1 MVTEVDVKSAGP
13 LTRAMSNIKVAVRVR
28 PPIERELRN
37 GEKPV
42 WTVRGNAIF
51 LESGKYNAFH
61 TFDHIFGYDSTN
73 QDVYEKYCH
82 PIVEAVMQGFNGTI
96 FAFGQTASGK
106 THTIMGNS
114 DQPGLIPLTIKA
126 VFNIIE
132 KMPER
137 EYLLRVSYMEI
148 YNENVLDLLDP
159 DYGKHLHVRDN
170 ADGQAVVVDLTECTV
185 RSEHEIEEVMKNGE
199 SRRHFGSTEANQRS
213 SRSHAIFRMVVES
226 SLRTDE
232 TDRAVTVGQ
241 LNLVDLAGS
250 ERSEQ
255 CGESEERFRESTR
268 INVSL
273 TFLTQV
279 ISKLSRG
286 DRGHINFRDSKL
298 TRILRNSLGG
308 NAHTAI
314 VCTVNPCSN
323 EQTLRTLQFA
333 SSAKKIQN
341 TPVVNEIVD
350 NTTLLCRYH
359 KEIEALRSQI
369 KNNEVVAK
377 DMENRALS
385 KTLEEKNTQIDELNN
400 KVRQLMEK
408 LVVSTR
414 PAPSRLEWRR
424 QRRET
429 WAAPRTSSSRPAG
442 APMLLPPPLEQS
454 TMSTAFVDDL
464 SLMFPGGG
472 RLSTVLEESESF
484 QAMSEENFE
493 RVLQREERLRRSAVL
508 PSADSIQHLS
518 SACTSTTCSER
529 ITFLE
534 NEVTVLTK
542 ELEELKE
549 MTKLERLLC
558 STSRRPVGA
567 PSDQSDAAEGTPAS
581 QCGQLNACCVQTL
594 LASSRRMDSVS
605 RQCSNFYSP
614 LFGVP
619 TLPVS
624 GDESSSTV
632 GVSPKERASKQH
644 VPSGT
649 PCAGLQSARTVL
661 WTPVQSPE
669 FPCATAGPTEEHGN
683 MGTQHRTPD
692 FMEEATPVLCVT
704 NSLGRTPAE
713 SVETQTNTRLSFVTA
728 VEVLKCQGPSDTL
741 ASGQPC
747 SERLVECGVQT
758 EHIAGCPASPG
769 EQRALMSSAAQTSPP
784 REPSAVHAV
793 ASCGIQAF
801 PDVEN
806 CASQVNR
813 SLVDEHLVDVGT
825 ETAVQGQDSA
835 SQVNCS
841 LAEEYCVDT
850 GTQAVT
856 QVANFAC
863 QVDLEFSR
871 NQSIDRGMQCDVGV
885 RDSEPQGAAA
895 APNMADCGVQTTPST
910 KDCATQMRHV
920 SHGHFADREVQ
931 AVPHTRDSSTEPGEQ
946 HVRCDLLDCG
956 VQTEPSHSLHDKS
969 VQSESFAAQCVSC
982 EVQVSFLT
990 GESVAQVDAPSA
1002 GRRCVDSAIQ
1012 VSLGVTKD
1020 RGAQAEKSPA
1030 RDVSG
1035 PSTSKVLQFVSK
1047 SILQTSVSATP
1058 SAVESTP
1065 SNSSVLSTTAD
1076 NGTTPSTSGSVGYQ
1090 RFMRPGFNIFAPT
1103 KAEEEEQPPGDESA
1117 TSGRPKFFPFKNLA
1131 PRDQAKAAP
1140 TLLQQRKKKLTKA
1153 VGTQTQTDILSGE
1166 EMEKLRLQVST
1177 MQIRLETH
1185 EKASRER
1192 EEEYKR
1198 QEKAAKKK
1206 EIQLKALIRQMQ
1218 NRDTGEASPMVARPR
1233 ESVEKGPPAPPVVKV
1248 PAPKAFES
1256 PATFSR
1262 RVRSLTPRSREA
1274 ERLIYFGKTLEEQA
1288 IAEEV
1293 QLAQIRASRSSHAKQ
1308 LESARK
1314 RLDAWTSRKSDI
1326 APAVPRSPLKEID
1339 LQGQCTTD
1347 AAKKEAVSEEM
1358 AYWPPMKYFL
1368 NPDPE
1373 DSDSS

>member
-1 MVTEVDVKSAGP
+1 MVTEVDVKFSGP
-13 LTRAMSNIKVAVRVR
+13 VTRVMSNIKVAVRVR
-28 PPIERELRN
+28 PPIEKELRN

-159 DYGKHLHVRDN
+159 DYGKHLHIREN

-314 VCTVNPCSN
+314 VCTINPCSN

-359 KEIEALRSQI
+359 KEIEALRNQI
-369 KNNEVVAK
+369 K

-385 KTLEEKNTQIDELNN
+385 KTLEEKNTQIKELNN
-400 KVRQLMEK
+400 KVRQLEEK

-414 PAPSRLEWRR
+414 PAPSRMEWRR

-429 WAAPRTSSSRPAG
+429 WAAPRTSSSGPA
-442 APMLLPPPLEQS
+442 APMLLPLPLQQS
-454 TMSTAFVDDL
+454 TTSTAFVDDL
-464 SLMFPGGG
+464 SLMLPGGG

-484 QAMSEENFE
+484 CAMSEENFE
-493 RVLQREERLRRSAVL
+493 RVLRREERLRRSAVL

-534 NEVTVLTK
+534 NEVAVLTK

-619 TLPVS
+619 TLPGS
-624 GDESSSTV
+624 GDASASSAV

-644 VPSGT
+644 VHIST

-669 FPCATAGPTEEHGN
+669 FPCAIAGPTEEHGDSK
-683 MGTQHRTPD
+683 TQHRTPD
-692 FMEEATPVLCVT
+692 FTEEATPVLCAT
-704 NSLGRTPAE
+704 NSLGRTPTE
-713 SVETQTNTRLSFVTA
+713 SVETQTNTRLSFVTT
-728 VEVLKCQGPSDTL
+728 VELFKCQGPSGTL

-758 EHIAGCPASPG
+758 EHVVECMASLG
-769 EQRALMSSAAQTSPP
+769 EQRVLATSAAQMSPP
-784 REPSAVHAV
+784 KQPSALQAV

-813 SLVDEHLVDVGT
+813 SLADEHLVDPGT
-825 ETAVQGQDSA
+825 EMAVQGQDSA
-835 SQVNCS
+835 SQVNRS

-850 GTQAVT
+850 GTQAVA
-856 QVANFAC
+856 QGANVAC
-863 QVDLEFSR
+863 QVDWELSR
-871 NQSIDRGMQCDVGV
+871 SQSTDRGTQCDVPG
-885 RDSEPQGAAA
+885 SGPQGAAAAA
-895 APNMADCGVQTTPST
+895 APNMADCGLQTAPST
-910 KDCATQMRHV
+910 KDCATQTRQV
-920 SHGHFADREVQ
+920 SHRHFADCEVQ

-946 HVRCDLLDCG
+946 RVKCNLLDCG
-956 VQTEPSHSLHDKS
+956 VQTEPSHSLHKS
-969 VQSESFAAQCVSC
+969 VQCVSC

-990 GESVAQVDAPSA
+990 GESVAQADAPSA

-1020 RGAQAEKSPA
+1020 HGAQTEKSPA
-1030 RDVSG
+1030 HNVSG
-1035 PSTSKVLQFVSK
+1035 PSTLKVLQFVPK

-1065 SNSSVLSTTAD
+1065 SNSSVFSTTAD
-1076 NGTTPSTSGSVGYQ
+1076 NGTTPSTSGSSVRYQ
-1090 RFMRPGFNIFAPT
+1090 WFMRPGF
-1103 KAEEEEQPPGDESA
+1103 KAEEEEQPSGGESA
-1117 TSGRPKFFPFKNLA
+1117 TSGRPKFFPFRNLA
-1131 PRDQAKAAP
+1131 LQDQAKAAP

-1153 VGTQTQTDILSGE
+1153 AGTQTDILSSE

-1192 EEEYKR
+1192 EEEHRR

-1218 NRDTGEASPMVARPR
+1218 NRDTGEASPVEARPR
-1233 ESVEKGPPAPPVVKV
+1233 ESAEKGPPAPPVVKV
-1248 PAPKAFES
+1248 PPPKAFES

-1262 RVRSLTPRSREA
+1262 RVRSLTPSSREA
-1274 ERLIYFGKTLEEQA
+1274 ERLIYFGKPLEEQA
-1288 IAEEV
+1288 IAKEV
-1293 QLAQIRASRSSHAKQ
+1293 QLAQIRASRSSHARQ

-1339 LQGQCTTD
+1339 LRGRNTTD
-1347 AAKKEAVSEEM
+1347 AAKKEGVNEEM
-1358 AYWPPMKYFL
+1358 LYWPPMKFFL
-1368 NPDPE
+1368 NPDSE